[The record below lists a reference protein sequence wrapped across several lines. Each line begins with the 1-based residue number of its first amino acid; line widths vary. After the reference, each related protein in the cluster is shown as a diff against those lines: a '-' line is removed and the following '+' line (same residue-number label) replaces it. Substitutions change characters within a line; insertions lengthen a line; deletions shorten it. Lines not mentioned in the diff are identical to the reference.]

1 MSTFTAQELADF
13 YQQVADGGEI
23 KLHLIRPPN
32 NKPEWEANCQG
43 PNLASDPD
51 MWLVKP
57 KKKVVDLSVLIASH
71 LGWSR
76 VDCEFSHD
84 GECWPFLGSLSGI
97 KSESLDGVTQY
108 RSRYQFYPKCRP
120 RMNHLHAWQGG
131 ECPLPEGLLVKVW
144 YRRMGFAHI
153 SSSDYIDD
161 WRHDGDYDTNIIAFE
176 VLGLAEGWQWPFED

>member
-23 KLHLIRPPN
+23 QVESIHPPKN
-32 NKPEWEANCQG
+32 QPAWGSTKHSPS
-43 PNLASDPD
+43 LVSDPA
-51 MWLVKP
+51 MWRIKP
-57 KKKVVDLSVLIASH
+57 KKKVVDMSVLIK
-71 LGWSR
+71 
-76 VDCEFSHD
+76 
-84 GECWPFLGSLSGI
+84 SGI
-97 KSESLDGVTQY
+97 DCTFWDDEEEYSETRKLSHILYGSTYVDHQDTIWEAV
-108 RSRYQFYPKCRP
+108 RP
-120 RMNHLHAWQGG
+120 RMNHIHAWQGG

-161 WRHDGDYDTNIIAFE
+161 WRHDDDYDTNIIAFE